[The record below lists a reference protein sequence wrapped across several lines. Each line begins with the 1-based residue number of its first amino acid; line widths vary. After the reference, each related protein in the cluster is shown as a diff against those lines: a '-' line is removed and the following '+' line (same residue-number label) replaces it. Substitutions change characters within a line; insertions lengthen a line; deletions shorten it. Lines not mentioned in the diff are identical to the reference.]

1 MKRFI
6 CLSLALLILFSAS
19 ACGDKSGYKNV
30 DTGVTAAVDTSKEN
44 FYGYDHMIINGEG
57 YVMIYNSSRN
67 MQKAGK
73 NVTLLSP
80 FANFGEKNEYTLYEV
95 KSDSGV
101 NVYTDTRDKALFCKE
116 NELDAFNSFYDNYN
130 NYTFS
135 VSVDQ
140 STTENVTFEKDLIN
154 VIASLAGDETKF
166 ETVSVKSTDIYRLLP
181 VSCDGVVEKNYLYIA
196 EYNSELYLYLPSYM
210 DKGVNAVKIDSQ
222 TAEKISGILAD
233 AK

>member
-6 CLSLALLILFSAS
+6 YLSLAVLILFLMS

-30 DTGVTAAVDTSKEN
+30 DTGVTAAVDASKEN
-44 FYGYDHMIINGEG
+44 FYGYDHLIINGEG

-67 MQKAGK
+67 MLKAGES
-73 NVTLLSP
+73 VTLLSP

-101 NVYTDTRDKALFCKE
+101 KVYTDTRDKALFCKE
-116 NELDAFNSFYDNYN
+116 NELDAFNSFYNDYN
-130 NYTFS
+130 NYIFS

-140 STTENVTFEKDLIN
+140 STKENVTFEKDLIN
-154 VIASLAGDETKF
+154 VIASLADDETKF
-166 ETVSVKSTDIYRLLP
+166 ETVSVKSSDIYRLLP

-196 EYNSELYLYLPSYM
+196 EYNSELYFYLPSYM

-222 TAEKISGILAD
+222 TAEKISGVLAA

>member
-1 MKRFI
+1 M
-6 CLSLALLILFSAS
+6 
-19 ACGDKSGYKNV
+19 
-30 DTGVTAAVDTSKEN
+30 
-44 FYGYDHMIINGEG
+44 
-57 YVMIYNSSRN
+57 
-67 MQKAGK
+67 
-73 NVTLLSP
+73 
-80 FANFGEKNEYTLYEV
+80 
-95 KSDSGV
+95 
-101 NVYTDTRDKALFCKE
+101 
-116 NELDAFNSFYDNYN
+116 
-130 NYTFS
+130 
-135 VSVDQ
+135 
-140 STTENVTFEKDLIN
+140 TFEKDLIN